1 MGVSSILPCHIFE
14 FFSRGLA
21 LTCKIWLKLFGKNI
35 YFQNHLFLINMMTL
49 RKEFGRFH
57 RKLLIGED
65 VSIHRSL
72 AAANE
77 KVPLEGH
84 HNVSY
89 YFYLELIN
97 NNISRKPTLFDY

>member
-1 MGVSSILPCHIFE
+1 MGVSSILPCDIFE

-21 LTCKIWLKLFGKNI
+21 QKCKIWFKLFGKNI
-35 YFQNHLFLINMMTL
+35 YFQNHLFLINIMTL
-49 RKEFGRFH
+49 SKEFGRFY

-77 KVPLEGH
+77 KISVEGH

-89 YFYLELIN
+89 YFCLDKVQIK
-97 NNISRKPTLFDY
+97 IIR